1 MPKDSNDDDRVIML
15 VFTVF
20 QAHSTEGDNF
30 AHAKVALGTRLG
42 LSDLKRLSF
51 VGITPNIN
59 L

>member
-1 MPKDSNDDDRVIML
+1 ML